1 MRTLI
6 LSVMD
11 WDMTWL
17 GLGRLRPK
25 RREDSISGR
34 AIAAIVGYT
43 SLFALLLILGL
54 HFVAAGVGQPL
65 AALQGHGTL
74 TTVAGVLLGNAFLQ
88 VSSALLWNRRA
99 ADLRSRFALSAE
111 QRDAADSR

>member
-11 WDMTWL
+11 WDVTWL
-17 GLGRLRPK
+17 GLRQLRPQ
-25 RREDSISGR
+25 RREDSLSGR

-65 AALQGHGTL
+65 AALQGQGTL
-74 TTVAGVLLGNAFLQ
+74 TTVAAVLLGNAFLQ
-88 VSSALLWNRRA
+88 VGSALLWNQRA

-111 QRDAADSR
+111 QRNAADSR

>member
-11 WDMTWL
+11 WDVTWL
-17 GLGRLRPK
+17 GLGRLRPQ
-25 RREDSISGR
+25 RREDSLSGR

-54 HFVAAGVGQPL
+54 HFVVAGVGQPL
-65 AALQGHGTL
+65 AALQGQGTL
-74 TTVAGVLLGNAFLQ
+74 TTVAAVLLPNAFLQ
-88 VSSALLWNRRA
+88 VGSAFLWNHRA

-111 QRDAADSR
+111 QRNAADSR